1 MARHIAYLMASTGEA
16 SLDDLL
22 LSLRNELR
30 EVLGLERLQGN
41 PVHTRVV
48 LTTAERG
55 GDEFPR
61 EQADGQKVAQSSP
74 GSSSARDSQV
84 SL

>member
-22 LSLRNELR
+22 LSLRAELR

-48 LTTAERG
+48 LTAEED
-55 GDEFPR
+55 GDEFPLER
-61 EQADGQKVAQSSP
+61 ADGQKVTQSSP
-74 GSSSARDSQV
+74 GVSSTQDSQA
-84 SL
+84 SS